1 MGFILDGL
9 KSVFKTLTKL
19 SRPTFTLGENE
30 LIFKIDSDVF
40 YKYQISNI
48 ETKTRH
54 DPYILDA
61 YTLTS
66 NKLYI
71 EYIHTDN
78 DVIWN
83 GSALSSFI
91 NLLKYEIKA
100 KSMDILETKE
110 FKHYEF
116 LTYKIDNS
124 YILNII
130 YIYEVNKEIFIVDK
144 SSELYTNLLKYFHRG
159 YIYKFEKNENLNLDL
174 NLSLVRNNAIYS
186 YFKTGSE
193 GN

>member
-71 EYIHTDN
+71 
-78 DVIWN
+78 WFC
-83 GSALSSFI
+83 L
-91 NLLKYEIKA
+91 
-100 KSMDILETKE
+100 
-110 FKHYEF
+110 
-116 LTYKIDNS
+116 
-124 YILNII
+124 
-130 YIYEVNKEIFIVDK
+130 IFF
-144 SSELYTNLLKYFHRG
+144 Y
-159 YIYKFEKNENLNLDL
+159 
-174 NLSLVRNNAIYS
+174 
-186 YFKTGSE
+186 
-193 GN
+193 